1 MNIKSVIETQPEYR
15 PENSI
20 LTGKYPLNGVNEW
33 SAPIL
38 NLQATTGSSRVDG
51 LGKPIGDPPIHLDS
65 SSVSEGTL

>member
-1 MNIKSVIETQPEYR
+1 MNINQNEAFSATQR
-15 PENSI
+15 TKTSI
-20 LTGKYPLNGVNEW
+20 LTGKYPKNGVNEW

-38 NLQATTGSSRVDG
+38 NLQATTGFSRVDG